1 MLLISR
7 AVFFTLI
14 VLGSTSL
21 MSQRYVGLSVDN
33 DLYFGIDRYY
43 SSGIFLKYGAL
54 KKQSKDSINYPLYS
68 SKHWTLGQ
76 EINTPSLRLT
86 EDIDRIDYPYSGWL
100 YIGYEQEY
108 FKHLDFGYGWGIQ
121 LGTTGAEASFAK
133 FMQNTYHIYILN
145 LPPLSWAYSIP
156 QSFHVNFETAL
167 YWGKQLK
174 GSVRWVQENRIQLGT
189 FRTAFQTR
197 FGLQWGNLRGLPFFG
212 QRLEIQD
219 QGFSFFTGVMMAVN
233 IHDYSLSGSLFE
245 SNSIYPLQAEG
256 SRATVQAGV
265 MWHRSQWRF
274 RTLFNYSSSY
284 ITTQRNKQHPYLNI
298 SIFRL
303 F

>member
-1 MLLISR
+1 
-7 AVFFTLI
+7 
-14 VLGSTSL
+14 
-21 MSQRYVGLSVDN
+21 MSQRYAGLSVDN

-108 FKHLDFGYGWGIQ
+108 FKFLDFGYGWGIQ

-167 YWGKQLK
+167 YWGKQFK

-197 FGLQWGNLRGLPFFG
+197 FGFQWGNLRGLPFFG

-219 QGFSFFTGVMMAVN
+219 QGFSFFIGVMMAVN
-233 IHDYSLSGSLFE
+233 IHDYSLSGSFFE
-245 SNSIYPLQAEG
+245 SNSIYTLQAER

>member
-1 MLLISR
+1 
-7 AVFFTLI
+7 
-14 VLGSTSL
+14 
-21 MSQRYVGLSVDN
+21 
-33 DLYFGIDRYY
+33 
-43 SSGIFLKYGAL
+43 
-54 KKQSKDSINYPLYS
+54 
-68 SKHWTLGQ
+68 
-76 EINTPSLRLT
+76 
-86 EDIDRIDYPYSGWL
+86 
-100 YIGYEQEY
+100 
-108 FKHLDFGYGWGIQ
+108 
-121 LGTTGAEASFAK
+121 
-133 FMQNTYHIYILN
+133 
-145 LPPLSWAYSIP
+145 
-156 QSFHVNFETAL
+156 L

-197 FGLQWGNLRGLPFFG
+197 FGLQWGNLKGLPFFG

-274 RTLFNYSSSY
+274 ITLFNYSSSY

>member
-1 MLLISR
+1 M
-7 AVFFTLI
+7 
-14 VLGSTSL
+14 
-21 MSQRYVGLSVDN
+21 
-33 DLYFGIDRYY
+33 
-43 SSGIFLKYGAL
+43 
-54 KKQSKDSINYPLYS
+54 
-68 SKHWTLGQ
+68 GQ

-156 QSFHVNFETAL
+156 QSFHINFETAL

-197 FGLQWGNLRGLPFFG
+197 FGLQWGNLRGLPFLDSVWKSRIKGFHFF
-212 QRLEIQD
+212 
-219 QGFSFFTGVMMAVN
+219 QG
-233 IHDYSLSGSLFE
+233 
-245 SNSIYPLQAEG
+245 
-256 SRATVQAGV
+256 
-265 MWHRSQWRF
+265 
-274 RTLFNYSSSY
+274 
-284 ITTQRNKQHPYLNI
+284 
-298 SIFRL
+298 
-303 F
+303 

>member
-1 MLLISR
+1 
-7 AVFFTLI
+7 
-14 VLGSTSL
+14 
-21 MSQRYVGLSVDN
+21 MSQRYAGLSVDN

-145 LPPLSWAYSIP
+145 LTPLSGAWSSP
-156 QSFHVNFETAL
+156 QSFHIKFGTAL

-197 FGLQWGNLRGLPFFG
+197 FGLQWGNLRGLSFFG

-298 SIFRL
+298 TIFRL